1 MKSCWTWAIVLA
13 AVAAGCDNLNETT
26 APAVYQQADDVYQA
40 AAAGDLQA
48 VQQFIAMG
56 DWDYNVFNHEG
67 MTPLHAAVKGG
78 NIDIVGLM
86 IHEGAPPEVT
96 DSSGRTVLQ
105 YARELGRTEIVQAL
119 EEMGVTR

>member
-1 MKSCWTWAIVLA
+1 MKSHWTWVIVLA
-13 AVAAGCDNLNETT
+13 AALGCDNLNETT

-40 AAAGDLQA
+40 AAARICGRCA
-48 VQQFIAMG
+48 IHRHG

-86 IHEGAPPEVT
+86 IH
-96 DSSGRTVLQ
+96 GRPAASDRFIGPYRPSICPGT
-105 YARELGRTEIVQAL
+105 GRTEIAQAL
-119 EEMGVTR
+119 EQMGVTQ